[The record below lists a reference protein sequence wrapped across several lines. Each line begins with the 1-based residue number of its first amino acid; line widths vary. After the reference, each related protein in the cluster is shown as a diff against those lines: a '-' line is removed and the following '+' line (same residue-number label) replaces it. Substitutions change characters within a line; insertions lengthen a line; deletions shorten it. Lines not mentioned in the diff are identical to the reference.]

1 MKGYNS
7 IMMRETNIAARR
19 SSQPYA
25 GKAQA
30 IENLGGSPALYE
42 KHLARFK
49 KNYAHAYVSIQE
61 YLDTDHKK
69 EAQRFAHS
77 IKGLAGMLGLT
88 YLARSAEALEMALG
102 SNAKDLS
109 AELSVFQKRL
119 EEIVEH

>member
-1 MKGYNS
+1 MIK
-7 IMMRETNIAARR
+7 ETTI
-19 SSQPYA
+19 SEHCGGQPYA

-30 IENLGGSPALYE
+30 IENLGGSLALYE

-49 KNYAHAYVSIQE
+49 KNYAQAYVSIQE

-88 YLARSAEALEMALG
+88 CLARSAEALEMALG
-102 SNAKDLS
+102 SNAEDLS
-109 AELSVFQKRL
+109 IELSVFQERL
-119 EEIVEH
+119 EEITAH

>member
-1 MKGYNS
+1 MMKEINTTERPHG
-7 IMMRETNIAARR
+7 
-19 SSQPYA
+19 QPYA

-30 IENLGGSPALYE
+30 IENLGGSSALYE

-49 KNYAHAYVSIQE
+49 KNYAQAYASIQE
-61 YLDTDHKK
+61 YLNTDHKK

-102 SNAKDLS
+102 SNAEDLS
-109 AELSVFQKRL
+109 TELSVFQERL

>member
-1 MKGYNS
+1 MIRQIDAVDRCN
-7 IMMRETNIAARR
+7 REFD
-19 SSQPYA
+19 A

-30 IENLGGSPALYE
+30 IENLGGSLALYE

-49 KNYAHAYVSIQE
+49 RNYAQAYAAIQE

-88 YLARSAEALEMALG
+88 CLSRSAEALESALKSG
-102 SNAKDLS
+102 TEDLS
-109 AELSVFQKRL
+109 AVLAVFQENL
-119 EEIVEH
+119 EEVVEH

>member
-1 MKGYNS
+1 M
-7 IMMRETNIAARR
+7 MMRETNITDHRGG
-19 SSQPYA
+19 QPYA

-30 IENLGGSPALYE
+30 IENLGGSLALYE

-49 KNYAHAYVSIQE
+49 KNYAQAHVSIQE

-69 EAQRFAHS
+69 EAQQFAHS

-88 YLARSAEALEMALG
+88 CLARSAEALEMALG
-102 SNAKDLS
+102 SNADDLS
-109 AELSVFQKRL
+109 AELSVFQERL